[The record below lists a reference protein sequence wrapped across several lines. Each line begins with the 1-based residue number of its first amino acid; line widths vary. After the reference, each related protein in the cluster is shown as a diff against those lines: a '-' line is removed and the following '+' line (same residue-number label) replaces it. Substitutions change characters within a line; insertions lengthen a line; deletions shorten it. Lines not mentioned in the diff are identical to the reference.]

1 MNSIILKI
9 NSTLS
14 DIVELEN
21 ELFGGGLLSIFVKK
35 KFSVITTM
43 LLMNAHHL
51 SMYRDELMQIH
62 ETGIDSSLEI
72 SFIDALEASTLKM
85 AHIAERL
92 NRKSLKAQ
100 VYSMDEYKNDVGQL
114 RSLQGAYGRIG
125 ELLNEKYR

>member
-1 MNSIILKI
+1 MKSIVLKI

-21 ELFGGGLLSIFVKK
+21 ELFGGVLLSIFVKK

-51 SMYRDELMQIH
+51 SLYRDELEQIH
-62 ETGIDSSLEI
+62 ETGIDPSLEI

-92 NRKSLKAQ
+92 NKKSLKTQ
-100 VYSMDEYKNDVGQL
+100 GYSMDEYKSDVAHL
-114 RSLQGAYGRIG
+114 KSLQDAYGRIG
-125 ELLNEKYR
+125 ELLNKKYT